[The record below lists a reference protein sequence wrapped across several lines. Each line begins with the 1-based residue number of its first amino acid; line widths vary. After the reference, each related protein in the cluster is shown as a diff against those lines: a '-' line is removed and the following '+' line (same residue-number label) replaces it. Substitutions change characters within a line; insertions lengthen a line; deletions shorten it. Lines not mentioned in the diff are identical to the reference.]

1 MASQDTRGGSPA
13 AINSVAKAIADSTL
27 PGLFRAAFVDSFT
40 IDLIFSEP
48 LDELVALNILN
59 YQIDN
64 GLSIGAIQFTSFTSD
79 RVRVSFLS
87 AMSPGIIYTV
97 TLSNITDCSGNPIGL
112 MNVAK
117 FGIPQK
123 IDKND
128 LVINEILFNSV
139 SGGYDFVELYNR
151 TNKILDLKN
160 LKLLEANPADSLV
173 YTDNVIIT
181 AESFL
186 VLPDEY
192 VVLSENIQN
201 ISDQYFVPHLSNL
214 LQVNGMS
221 NYDDNDGIIELYQ
234 TLLTIDKLSYS
245 HNWHFALLDIEDGVS
260 LERIDYNQATQQE
273 SNWHSAAKTVGFATP
288 TYQNSEFI
296 GNSNQDNVITI
307 DPLVFTPDEDGNND
321 VAGINFKFDQPGYM
335 LSIRIYDANG
345 RLTKS
350 LVNNELVAIEG
361 RYTWDGTNDNR
372 EKARIGVYIA
382 YTEIF
387 DLSGKVKHYKSK
399 IILASK
405 F

>member
-1 MASQDTRGGSPA
+1 
-13 AINSVAKAIADSTL
+13 
-27 PGLFRAAFVDSFT
+27 
-40 IDLIFSEP
+40 
-48 LDELVALNILN
+48 
-59 YQIDN
+59 
-64 GLSIGAIQFTSFTSD
+64 
-79 RVRVSFLS
+79 
-87 AMSPGIIYTV
+87 
-97 TLSNITDCSGNPIGL
+97 

-128 LVINEILFNSV
+128 LVINEILFNPV

-214 LQVNGMS
+214 LQVNGMP

-382 YTEIF
+382 HTEIF